1 MKTFPHESFD
11 RNGDRDGPNDEFQKA
26 AGTLRAIVDGSP
38 MAIVAT
44 DLDGKVTIWN
54 SYAERILK
62 FPCADVIGR
71 PSPFPFETGEE
82 VHDRE
87 YRVLRGDGVEIDVV
101 CSVAPL
107 CAEGE
112 FPRMTGGDVRGH
124 VAMFRDIT
132 ERKRL
137 RRRIE
142 QSQKLESLGVLAG
155 GVAHDFNNLLTGI
168 LGNASLG
175 LYSLDRTSDVRPLL
189 EEIVRAGERAAA
201 LTRQLLAYAG
211 KGRFVS
217 ATLDLSDLA
226 REVATLAQA
235 SVQNHRVKLHLDL
248 ASGIPPIEGDPGQLQ
263 QVILNLIINGAEA
276 IEEGSSGFVRVATRV
291 ETVSEGVLNCWEAGD
306 TLAPGR
312 YAVLEI
318 SDNGV
323 GMDESTRGRVFEPFF
338 STKFTGRG
346 LGLSAVLGIVRQHG
360 GALMVTSE
368 LGAGSTFR
376 ALFPEMAMPATPLNV
391 SPDEELDGAGLIL
404 VVDDEESVRSIIRRS
419 LERWNY
425 SVIMAEN
432 GQAALEILPRLADRL
447 RAVIL
452 DLTMPV
458 MGGEETLE
466 HLLRVRPEIPVILA
480 SGYSEGEAMR
490 RMEGKGVAAFL
501 QKPFTAAQVARRLR
515 DVLKWQAKAPA

>member
-1 MKTFPHESFD
+1 MHNLPHNAGEQGAD
-11 RNGDRDGPNDEFQKA
+11 AEEFQKTTA
-26 AGTLRAIVDGSP
+26 TLRAIVEGSP

-44 DLDGKVTIWN
+44 DLEGKVSIWN
-54 SYAERILK
+54 SYAERVLGYSG
-62 FPCADVIGR
+62 AEVIGQ
-71 PSPFPFETGEE
+71 PCPFPFETGVE

-87 YRVLRGDGVEIDVV
+87 YRVRRADGGEIDIV

-107 CAEGE
+107 RTGAGE
-112 FPRMTGGDVRGH
+112 PAIDTESHVRGY

-168 LGNASLG
+168 LGNASLS
-175 LYSLDRTSDVRPLL
+175 LYSLDKTSEVRPLL
-189 EEIVRAGERAAA
+189 DEIVRAGERAAA

-217 ATLDLSDLA
+217 AKLNLSDLA

-248 ASGIPPIEGDPGQLQ
+248 DTGLPPVEGDPGQLQ
-263 QVILNLIINGAEA
+263 QVILNLIINAAEA
-276 IEEGSSGFVRVATRV
+276 IEEGATGTVRVSTRMELIA
-291 ETVSEGVLNCWEAGD
+291 ETVLNSWETGD
-306 TLAPGR
+306 ALPLGR
-312 YAVLEI
+312 YAVLEV
-318 SDNGV
+318 SDDGA
-323 GMDESTRGRVFEPFF
+323 GMDEATRARVFEPFF

-346 LGLSAVLGIVRQHG
+346 LGLSAVLGIVRQHQ
-360 GALMVTSE
+360 GALFVESA
-368 LGAGSTFR
+368 LGEGSTFR
-376 ALFPEMAMPATPLNV
+376 ALFPVIEKPSDALNLV
-391 SPDEELDGAGLIL
+391 PEEDFDGAGLVL
-404 VVDDEESVRSIIRRS
+404 VVDDEESVRSIVRRS

-425 SVIMAEN
+425 GVIMAEN
-432 GQAALEILPRLADRL
+432 GQSAVEIFPRVAERVC
-447 RAVIL
+447 AVIL

-458 MGGEETLE
+458 MGGEEALV
-466 HLLRVRPEIPVILA
+466 HLNRLRPDVPIILV

-501 QKPFTAAQVARRLR
+501 QKPFTAAQLARLLK
-515 DVLKWQAKAPA
+515 DVLKTRARATA